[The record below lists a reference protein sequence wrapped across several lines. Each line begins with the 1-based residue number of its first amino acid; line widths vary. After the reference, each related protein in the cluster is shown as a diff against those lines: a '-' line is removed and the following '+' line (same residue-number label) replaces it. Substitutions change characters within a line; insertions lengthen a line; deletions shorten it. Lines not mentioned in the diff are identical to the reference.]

1 MKIDNKFFDKRDF
14 LELSLFG
21 GLAFFAG
28 SKRLIQYFPKT
39 TAPGLL
45 LSTSV
50 GSVAA
55 IASKKYAGKKETE
68 LMRGCRVIAA
78 FSLSSIILAPTAAKL
93 LKRENIK
100 LERIGAF
107 RLGVL
112 TSMVEG
118 TSCLY
123 MSICSK
129 QCKTSIDQEIRELG
143 GDVSHLSIELDVV
156 SRRVAAQENTSSL
169 TVSHERLTALFEE
182 FPDLAN
188 LPSKDGHLVKNL
200 IRSSLQNGLPILRST
215 PSLNNEFKASLVI
228 ALDGII
234 REKNQAR
241 KKQMFQRLCDA
252 FRGCQPEQ
260 QRVTSIIAGEVQA
273 FAGSI
278 ENYLYE
284 KVYAFLDTALE
295 QTITHH
301 HASVISTDTFQGPHL
316 QIPHIKSR
324 YLVEFSKIG
333 FYLPNFKVAAHDHV
347 LKGTYGGVPPYDSR
361 GMETFRR
368 ILQESFMDFADQVAL
383 ELSQKDKNISKWLND
398 LSKADDQLQGFGWF
412 SEEKKEQGYYEGQ
425 KPETE
430 EQSFLMQ
437 PYVARRELLY
447 LFKHY
452 GLLKFG

>member
-1 MKIDNKFFDKRDF
+1 MKIDNKYFDKRDF
-14 LELSLFG
+14 LELSLFV

-28 SKRLIQYFPKT
+28 SKRLIKYFPNT
-39 TAPGLL
+39 TASGLL

-50 GSVAA
+50 GSVTA

-78 FSLSSIILAPTAAKL
+78 FSLSSIILAPTVAKL

-100 LERIGAF
+100 LERTGAF

-112 TSMVEG
+112 TSVVEG
-118 TSCLY
+118 ASCF
-123 MSICSK
+123 MSERSK
-129 QCKTSIDQEIRELG
+129 KSGTSIDQEIRELG
-143 GDVSHLSIELDVV
+143 GDTAHLSIELGVV
-156 SRRVAAQENTSSL
+156 SSRVAAQENTSSL
-169 TVSHERLTALFEE
+169 TVSHEQKTALFEK
-182 FPDLAN
+182 FPELAN
-188 LPSKDGHLVKNL
+188 LPSKDGHLVRYL
-200 IRSSLQNGLPILRST
+200 IGGSLNNGLPILRGT

-234 REKNQAR
+234 REKNLAR
-241 KKQMFQRLCDA
+241 KKQMFERLCDA

-284 KVYAFLDTALE
+284 KVYAFLDTVLE

-301 HASVISTDTFQGPHL
+301 HASCISTDTFQGPHL

-324 YLVEFSKIG
+324 YLVEFSEAG
-333 FYLPNFKVAAHDHV
+333 FFLPNFKVAAHDHV
-347 LKGTYGGVPPYDSR
+347 LKGTYGGVPPYNSS
-361 GMETFRR
+361 GLETFRR
-368 ILQESFMDFADQVAL
+368 ILQESFIDFVDQVAL
-383 ELSQKDKNISKWLND
+383 ELSQEDENISKWLND
-398 LSKADDQLQGFGWF
+398 LSKTDAQLQGFGWF
-412 SEEKKEQGYYEGQ
+412 SDVKKGEGYYEGQ
-425 KPETE
+425 KPETD

-437 PYVARRELLY
+437 PYVSRREMLY

-452 GLLKFG
+452 GLLNFG